1 MQLIL
6 LALQQTYTMLSKKDA
21 VHAPFYDR
29 YVQLAADM
37 DVAAAI
43 AENTQT
49 VTAFLEQLPA
59 GKWDYAY
66 AAGKW
71 TITEMLQHII
81 DAERVFV
88 YRALTFARMDQ
99 TPLPGFDEDEW
110 ATNAN
115 KAKRRAESV
124 FAEFKLLRA
133 STETFYHYLTEAELK
148 AEGSANNN
156 RCNTLA
162 LGYILAGHAAHH
174 MNVIKERYL

>member
-1 MQLIL
+1 
-6 LALQQTYTMLSKKDA
+6 MLSQKDA
-21 VHAPFYDR
+21 VNAPFYNR
-29 YVQLAADM
+29 YIQLAADT
-37 DVAAAI
+37 DVAASI
-43 AENTQT
+43 AENTKT

-59 GKWDYAY
+59 GKWNYVYAP
-66 AAGKW
+66 GKW

-99 TPLPGFDEDEW
+99 TPLPAFEEDDW
-110 ATNAN
+110 ANSAN
-115 KAKRRAESV
+115 QAGRSAESV

-133 STETFYHYLTEAELK
+133 STEAFYSFLTEAELK

-156 RCNTLA
+156 VCNTLA